1 MADRIPTYID
11 QVTQRITELAEDDA
25 LDIAGV
31 NAAGAITATRF
42 VALTPSSGDGVGSAA
57 DEGIFQGTD
66 LFVNRSWSVQNVVFG
81 GIDIPAADAERPDE
95 IPFSSDEKSVQYAL
109 TVSHETLG
117 RTVEIDKEGVIKAND
132 FADIDGN
139 SLVWKGTQAEYD
151 ALTPNENTLYF
162 ITA

>member
-1 MADRIPTYID
+1 MADRIPVYID
-11 QVTQRITELAEDDA
+11 QDTQRITEVSESDS
-25 LDIAGV
+25 IEVKGV
-31 NAAGAITATRF
+31 NASGNVEAVRF
-42 VALTPSSGDGVGSAA
+42 SAVRPSSGSGQGEAAGEGVFSGA
-57 DEGIFQGTD
+57 D
-66 LFVNRSWSVQNVVFG
+66 LFVNRSWSIQNVVFG

-95 IPFSSDEKSVQYAL
+95 LPYSPHEKSIQYAL

-132 FADIDGN
+132 FADINGN
-139 SLVWKGTQAEYD
+139 SLIWKGTQAEYD